1 MPRRINRHLFTPPL
15 PQRAGIDPVSLTLP
29 AHPVLHETTQGPDAH
44 PSTVAQYL
52 ISRFS
57 PEDPA
62 TILDCFAR
70 HEVRTDDGAILT
82 DQTPYLPGLRIWY
95 YRPLPEEPP
104 LPDDLPILYEDEHLL
119 AVDKP
124 HYLPVTPRGA
134 YVAQTAL
141 TKLRVRENNPL
152 LTPVHRLDRPTA
164 GILLFAKTRDARGP
178 FQMMFQNRQVTKTY
192 LAIAPAPGEDL
203 SESMLGEG
211 VQVRSR
217 IDKDRNILQ
226 VRQYSARECERAG
239 LSVNAETLVRIREI
253 YQAPQSVPLKSGA
266 QNPYLTYP
274 VPSTNS
280 LRTPAKCTSCGRT

>member
-1 MPRRINRHLFTPPL
+1 MPRRVNRHLFTPPL

-134 YVAQTAL
+134 YVVQTAL

-203 SESMLGEG
+203 REYHIP
-211 VQVRSR
+211 VRM
-217 IDKDRNILQ
+217 
-226 VRQYSARECERAG
+226 
-239 LSVNAETLVRIREI
+239 
-253 YQAPQSVPLKSGA
+253 PQ
-266 QNPYLTYP
+266 
-274 VPSTNS
+274 
-280 LRTPAKCTSCGRT
+280 R